1 MMNSLFK
8 EDLDDFILVYLDDIL
23 IFSRTLQ
30 EHIRHIR
37 IALERLRT
45 AKFYARLHK
54 CSFFQTR
61 VEYLGFDVSMR
72 EIQPSPKKIKT
83 IVEWP
88 TPKSVKDIRSF
99 LGLAGFYRRFIQ
111 DFSVKARPMTDLTKK
126 VCPGNGMK
134 KRRIPFV
141 S

>member
-1 MMNSLFK
+1 MNIYEAWHLTTLDLASEYHQITIQESDIPKTAFRTQRAQFEFIVMPFGVTNAPATFQRMMNSLFK
-8 EDLDDFILVYLDDIL
+8 EKSDDFILVYIDDIL

-61 VEYLGFDVSMR
+61 V
-72 EIQPSPKKIKT
+72 
-83 IVEWP
+83 
-88 TPKSVKDIRSF
+88 
-99 LGLAGFYRRFIQ
+99 
-111 DFSVKARPMTDLTKK
+111 
-126 VCPGNGMK
+126 
-134 KRRIPFV
+134 
-141 S
+141 

>member
-1 MMNSLFK
+1 M
-8 EDLDDFILVYLDDIL
+8 DDFILVYLDDIL

-37 IALERLRT
+37 IALEQLRT

-61 VEYLGFDVSMR
+61 VEYLGFDVSLR
-72 EIQPSPKKIKT
+72 RIQPSPKKVKK

-88 TPKSVKDIRSF
+88 TPKSVKDVRSF
-99 LGLAGFYRRFIQ
+99 WVLQ
-111 DFSVKARPMTDLTKK
+111 DFIAGL
-126 VCPGNGMK
+126 
-134 KRRIPFV
+134 
-141 S
+141 